1 VGLRLSAN
9 TVAEG
14 TKPLQLGKKGIIQ
27 FGGLSEQILASCA
40 SSVAGDRSRQVGD
53 KFSSP

>member
-1 VGLRLSAN
+1 MGLRLSAN